1 MNFEVGG
8 QIRRTGSGSAVA
20 LRLVGGG
27 NVAHHTTPCRI
38 CSLRNVCLPCDLM
51 PAAVVD
57 ARAPVIA
64 DRDIRQGET
73 LFQTGDALRFLY
85 TVRSGFFKSV
95 KSLVRGREQVIGF
108 HMAGD
113 MLGADAIGPL
123 LHGCHA
129 VALEDSRVCS
139 ILYARIEDL
148 GDSAPTLQHRLSR
161 AMSAQIVSEHR
172 AMLLLGVMNAG
183 ERVAAFLLGLSHRL
197 EARGYSR
204 SEFILRMTRGEIGSF
219 LGLQV
224 ETVSRTLSRM
234 RDDGLI
240 STDQKRIQ
248 ILDHRGLKRCLR
260 QGLDT
265 GSGCRSP

>member
-8 QIRRTGSGSAVA
+8 ENLRTGSAGAVA
-20 LRLVGGG
+20 LRLVGGR
-27 NVAHHTTPCRI
+27 NVTSHNTPCRI
-38 CSLRNVCLPCDLM
+38 CSLRDVCLPCDLM
-51 PAAVVD
+51 PGAPVD
-57 ARAPVIA
+57 AHAPMIA

-95 KSLVRGREQVIGF
+95 KTLGPGREQVIGF

-123 LHGCHA
+123 VHGCQA
-129 VALEDSRVCS
+129 VALEDSRVCA

-148 GDSAPTLQHRLSR
+148 GDRAPRLQHRLSR
-161 AMSAQIVSEHR
+161 VMSAQIVGEHR
-172 AMLLLGVMNAG
+172 AMLLLGVMSAG
-183 ERVAAFLLGLSHRL
+183 ERVAVFLLGLSQRL
-197 EARGYSR
+197 ELLGYSR

-248 ILDHRGLKRCLR
+248 ILDHHGLKRCLR